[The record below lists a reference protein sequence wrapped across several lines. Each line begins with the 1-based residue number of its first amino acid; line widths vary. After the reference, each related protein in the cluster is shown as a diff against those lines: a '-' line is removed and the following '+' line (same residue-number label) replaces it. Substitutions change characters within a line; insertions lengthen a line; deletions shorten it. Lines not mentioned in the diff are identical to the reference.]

1 MTQQNFD
8 ILQVLA
14 TEAMQMHSRKY
25 SAHIEQDGV
34 TMLQCSKSGS
44 HMRQWVSASLPC
56 ACVPQ
61 ISAER
66 GQSDQRC
73 LQPKSSNQKKVSIYM
88 NKIKQIFYFLP
99 KTKIERISCVNFQ
112 MRILVLLLLVVVCLS
127 RAQEL
132 SKSIGLYAS
141 TGECDVSWVS
151 KISNLEFQPNSYP
164 SQLGSMPPWVI
175 PDSRLAGPRAV
186 QVD

>member
-14 TEAMQMHSRKY
+14 TEAMQLHSRKY
-25 SAHIEQDGV
+25 SAHMRPPHRAGWCYNV
-34 TMLQCSKSGS
+34 TMLQYSKSGS

-73 LQPKSSNQKKVSIYM
+73 LQPKSSNQKKVSIFL
-88 NKIKQIFYFLP
+88 NAIKQILRQLSDADIGP
-99 KTKIERISCVNFQ
+99 APPCGG
-112 MRILVLLLLVVVCLS
+112 LLEQS
-127 RAQEL
+127 
-132 SKSIGLYAS
+132 
-141 TGECDVSWVS
+141 
-151 KISNLEFQPNSYP
+151 
-164 SQLGSMPPWVI
+164 
-175 PDSRLAGPRAV
+175 PRAV
-186 QVD
+186 QVYWTLCLHG